1 MHLVMKGDKMFQ
13 YMETHLPLPRRAEVR
28 RTLLYSFQ
36 CSGDRRPHL
45 TCSWLCEPCL
55 SRDLSSRERGTRK
68 LGLVAIQI
76 LMQWLPRSSA
86 TRIVPCSNTVVDP
99 CGVSRPVAGVVRK
112 RRDKCPL
119 EQQRKRGRR

>member
-1 MHLVMKGDKMFQ
+1 MFQ
-13 YMETHLPLPRRAEVR
+13 YMETHLPLPRLVEVR

-36 CSGDRRPHL
+36 CSGDRRLHL

-55 SRDLSSRERGTRK
+55 SKDLSSRERGTRK

-86 TRIVPCSNTVVDP
+86 TRIVPCTRTVVDP
-99 CGVSRPVAGVVRK
+99 GRGEPAGSRSSME

-119 EQQRKRGRR
+119 KQQRVRERR